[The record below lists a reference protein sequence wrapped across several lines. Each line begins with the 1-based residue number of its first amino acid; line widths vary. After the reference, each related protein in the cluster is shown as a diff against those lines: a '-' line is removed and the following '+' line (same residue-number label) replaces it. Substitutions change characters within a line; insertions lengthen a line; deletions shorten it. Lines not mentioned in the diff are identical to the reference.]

1 MLALATAPLVRA
13 LQAALVNGASVAA
26 LACTPPPFRLMSG
39 VDDATFAAFT
49 AWMRGRGITWDD
61 DELRLA
67 PRGAASGGGVFAA
80 RRIAPCAVVARIPK
94 VAALT
99 VRTSPIAEELRAA
112 GVRRAAAAAALVC
125 PAALR

>member
-1 MLALATAPLVRA
+1 MSAPHA
-13 LQAALVNGASVAA
+13 
-26 LACTPPPFRLMSG
+26 

-61 DELRLA
+61 AELRLG

-94 VAALT
+94 AAALT

-112 GVRRAAAAAALVC
+112 GVRHGVAAAAFAHTC
-125 PAALR
+125 ALRRRGIPRRS